1 MGERIKAPDGTYV
14 TFPDGTPDSVINRA
28 MREYVR
34 RSTPGY
40 RKARENLK
48 GESDLLRKRALL
60 PGLDDWAAQVGRNT
74 GAADDIAGG
83 VVFARQGVENLFRR
97 ATGRPI
103 EVGAGEA
110 GLAAMDQEREA
121 QTRYAREKPVANFF
135 ANAATIATT
144 ARPTG
149 APMFANPFAAG
160 AAAAV
165 QNAPFALARQ
175 DGTLA
180 ERAPGAAR
188 ETALTFGTAGL
199 MTAGANRLA
208 RSGTRARTAPP
219 SDARLLSREGVQ
231 LTPGQM
237 AGGAVQRVEDAA
249 TSIPVI
255 GDSIR
260 EARIRGMESF
270 NRAAINRTLAP
281 VGQTLPGDA
290 RMGRNAIGA
299 AQGQISDAYDNAL
312 VGVTATP
319 DRQFSQDVQTAL
331 FSRNLPRDAAEEV
344 DSVIQNSLVRAG
356 SGPIDGNTWKA
367 VDAELRAA
375 ADAADAASQNTP
387 SMRFARDTLR
397 DIRRAWQ
404 GMLERSAP
412 QARAGVRAADEAT
425 ANLVRV
431 REASQG
437 AGTAARGGVFSPADL
452 NRAVRA
458 GDSTAGNR
466 AYASGEALMQ
476 DLTDPAAR
484 VLPSTVPDTGTP
496 LRGIISAGGPAALLG
511 QLGWATPEQLIIG
524 LGTLGAGSALYSR
537 PVQAALNALYRAKE
551 PGMVREALGQIAQL
565 AARDPALAPLY
576 DRVSSALIAPLRDSA
591 NPRPTTASRP
601 QPTMQ

>member
-1 MGERIKAPDGTYV
+1 MAERIKAPDGTFV

-28 MREYVR
+28 MREYVQ
-34 RSTPGY
+34 RSSPGY
-40 RKARENLK
+40 TKARER
-48 GESDLLRKRALL
+48 LRAEDKLGNRGPVDGFTRRIA
-60 PGLDDWAAQVGRNT
+60 GST
-74 GAADDIAGG
+74 GASDEVGG
-83 VVFARQGVENLFRR
+83 AVRFGLQGAENLFRR
-97 ATGRPI
+97 ATGQPI
-103 EVGAGEA
+103 ETTAGDA
-110 GLAAMDQEREA
+110 YLAAADSEKEWNREFA
-121 QTRYAREKPVANFF
+121 KSNPVQNVF
-135 ANAATIATT
+135 ASGLGIIAS

-149 APMFANPFAAG
+149 AAMIANPFRAG
-160 AAAAV
+160 AAAAA
-165 QNAPFALARQ
+165 QNAPFAVARQ
-175 DGTLA
+175 DGTVA
-180 ERAPGAAR
+180 ERLPGAAK
-188 ETALTFGTAGL
+188 ETAVTFGTAGL

-208 RSGTRARTAPP
+208 RSGTRARTAAP

-237 AGGAVQRVEDAA
+237 AGGVMQRVEDAA
-249 TSIPVI
+249 TSIPVV

-299 AQGQISDAYDNAL
+299 AQGQISGAYDNAL
-312 VGVTATP
+312 QGVTATP
-319 DRQFSQDVQTAL
+319 DRQFSQDVQAAL
-331 FSRNLPRDAAEEV
+331 FSRDLPQDAAAEV
-344 DSVIQNSLVRAG
+344 ESVLRNSLVRAG
-356 SGPIDGNTWKA
+356 SGPMDGNAWKA

-397 DIRRAWQ
+397 DVRRAWQ

-452 NRAVRA
+452 NRAVRS

-466 AYASGEALMQ
+466 AYASGDALMQ

-484 VLPSTVPDTGTP
+484 VLPSTVPDSGTP

-537 PVQAALNALYRAKE
+537 PVQTAINALYRAKE

-565 AARDPALAPLY
+565 AARDPALVPLY
-576 DRVSSALIAPLRDSA
+576 DRVSNALIAPLRDSG
-591 NPRPTTASRP
+591 NPRPTTAGQP